1 MFAPRDLTTEPPV
14 SAQDSTETI
23 TCRDERF
30 RLYLDAHTIKERIAA
45 VGSRIS
51 EDYAHT
57 TPILVSVLNGAFM
70 FTADLMREIT
80 IDCEIDFI
88 KLSSYGDEKVSSGQ
102 VHELKS
108 IDANLKDRDVIIVED
123 IVDTGLSMQ
132 FMLKRLSVMQPNTLR
147 VATLLHKPEATR
159 PDLSLD
165 YVGFEIPDLFVIGYG
180 LDYGQIARNLPDIYI
195 LDEA

>member
-1 MFAPRDLTTEPPV
+1 
-14 SAQDSTETI
+14 
-23 TCRDERF
+23 
-30 RLYLDAHTIKERIAA
+30 
-45 VGSRIS
+45 
-51 EDYAHT
+51 
-57 TPILVSVLNGAFM
+57 M
-70 FTADLMREIT
+70 FTADLMREII
-80 IDCEIDFI
+80 IDCEVDFM

-108 IDANLKDRDVIIVED
+108 IDATLKGRDVIIVED

-132 FMLKRLSVMQPNTLR
+132 FIVGRLQEMEPNSLR

-159 PDLSLD
+159 PDLTLD

-195 LDEA
+195 LDEEE